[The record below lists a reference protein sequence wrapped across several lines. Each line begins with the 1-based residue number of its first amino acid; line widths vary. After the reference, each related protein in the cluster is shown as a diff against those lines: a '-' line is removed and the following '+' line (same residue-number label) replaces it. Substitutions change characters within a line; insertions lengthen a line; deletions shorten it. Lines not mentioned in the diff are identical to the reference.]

1 MADEIG
7 GGSGQPE
14 RDVPEVRAGEPEKL
28 VEQSVVP
35 RKKNSKF
42 WYVALIVIVLAAG
55 YYSYTNIFTPDSA
68 ALGAPI
74 TGGAAA
80 TPEAST
86 PAVEE
91 NSAEPNSAEVPKNTQ
106 LDSSANTNNCSD
118 GNVCTIDFFDTTTNS
133 CTHAAVANCCG
144 NNVCENNERCGVVC
158 VGTACK
164 STAKITLCKQD
175 CSLSCPASLVVH
187 KIVDKYED
195 KTVQNPK
202 TFTCETGACEQL
214 DDGEFKLT
222 GAASL
227 KTYITNLGEQA
238 SDAVTSQLYC
248 NYEYP
253 QFNELAAIKD
263 GDILNR
269 MDQKLS
275 VRDYFDGN
283 TAKDESNTLDAQQ
296 SVGQKTTTYSF
307 AIELV
312 DAKYA
317 TTLSCTIW
325 LRSGDFANKQDIKIK
340 YVPA

>member
-1 MADEIG
+1 MPKHMNKAIFITSLLVFSFATTPIAFAGNNHYGSNPCQPIYG
-7 GGSGQPE
+7 GGDNCA
-14 RDVPEVRAGEPEKL
+14 R
-28 VEQSVVP
+28 
-35 RKKNSKF
+35 
-42 WYVALIVIVLAAG
+42 
-55 YYSYTNIFTPDSA
+55 TPQ
-68 ALGAPI
+68 I
-74 TGGAAA
+74 
-80 TPEAST
+80 EI
-86 PAVEE
+86 
-91 NSAEPNSAEVPKNTQ
+91 N
-106 LDSSANTNNCSD
+106 
-118 GNVCTIDFFDTTTNS
+118 
-133 CTHAAVANCCG
+133 
-144 NNVCENNERCGVVC
+144 
-158 VGTACK
+158 
-164 STAKITLCKQD
+164 
-175 CSLSCPASLVVH
+175 
-187 KIVDKYED
+187 